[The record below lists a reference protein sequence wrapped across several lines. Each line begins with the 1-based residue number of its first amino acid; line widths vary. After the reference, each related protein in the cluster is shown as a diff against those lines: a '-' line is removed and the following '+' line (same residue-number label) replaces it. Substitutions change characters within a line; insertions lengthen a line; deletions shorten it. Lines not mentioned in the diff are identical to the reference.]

1 MKKRS
6 IRTIAILMV
15 MVLFVTT
22 TASAI
27 RIVDEAEVYVDGR
40 QKNVDAFVNSDD
52 EICVYDVDDI
62 YYILPEL
69 EDEDYYI
76 SPSRDYYVVSKYV
89 EYLDGYSYTIQGD
102 TIYIYSGVIDNGD
115 ITGGD
120 NNGDDND
127 SNWDDYEDANVF
139 VNGMRTYTRT
149 AYVDGSNAFV
159 DDVYD
164 VYLIFEEARNSHVR
178 FETDRINIRQLA
190 SRYGYSY
197 VLQDNNVYLNNDR
210 NDPVQI
216 YADGEEMYF
225 PDQQPVIVPAGRTM
239 VPIRF
244 VAEYTGADVTWD
256 GANKRV
262 IIEDGY
268 NKITIWQGK
277 TLCHINGRYYDDLL
291 DVAPYETHARTMV
304 PLRFVL
310 ENLGYTVRYDSSQN
324 VDIVRLS
331 SIW

>member
-1 MKKRS
+1 MKKRT
-6 IRTIAILMV
+6 IRTVAILMV
-15 MVLFVTT
+15 MALFFSVNT

-27 RIVDEAEVYVDGR
+27 RIVDEAKVYLDGR
-40 QKNVDAFVNSDD
+40 QKDVDAFVNSDD

-69 EDEDYYI
+69 EDEDCYI
-76 SPSRDYYVVSKYV
+76 GPSDDYYVVSRYV

-102 TIYIYSGVIDNGD
+102 AIYIYSGVIDIGDIMDNGD
-115 ITGGD
+115 
-120 NNGDDND
+120 GDDNN

-139 VNGMRTYTRT
+139 VNGMRIYTRT
-149 AYVDGSNAFV
+149 AYVDGNNAFV
-159 DDVYD
+159 DNVYD

-190 SRYGYSY
+190 SRYGYLFA
-197 VLQDNNVYLNNDR
+197 LQDNNVYLNNDR
-210 NDPVQI
+210 NAPVQI
-216 YADGEEMYF
+216 YADGKEMYF
-225 PDQQPVIVPAGRTM
+225 PDQQPVKTSGRTM

-256 GANKRV
+256 STNKRI

-277 TLCHINGRYYDDLL
+277 KICHINGNYYYGKL
-291 DVAPYETHARTMV
+291 DVAPYMVRGRNMV

-310 ENLGYTVRYDSSQN
+310 ENLGYTVSYDSSQN